1 MDHASCLEVSG
12 LWKGDGIMIKGFLL
26 SLDVILIVMFL
37 AITIYSVKVKEK
49 GIGALMA
56 AVSIII
62 SLNSLFILNS

>member
-1 MDHASCLEVSG
+1 
-12 LWKGDGIMIKGFLL
+12 MIKGFLL
-26 SLDVILIVMFL
+26 AFDVILIVSFL
-37 AITIYSVKVKEK
+37 AFAIYAVKVKEK

>member
-1 MDHASCLEVSG
+1 
-12 LWKGDGIMIKGFLL
+12 MIKGFLL
-26 SLDVILIVMFL
+26 AFDVILIVLFL
-37 AITIYSVKVKEK
+37 AITIYAVKVKEK